1 MKEKLLYYM
10 SFVTIL
16 IAMIGMVYFIYL
28 QLYPF
33 KVVELK
39 EFKVFNT
46 EVKAGSPAKV
56 LVVFKKNNPFTS
68 ETQWNLICDK
78 NGDFPIPRENIY
90 RDVGKNNVMT
100 YIVVPSF
107 IEHGTCK
114 LSIILR
120 YYPTPLRIIPYIW
133 ESNNF
138 QVVP

>member
-78 NGDFPIPRENIY
+78 NGDLSYSKRKYIQRCRKEQCDDLYCRSFIY
-90 RDVGKNNVMT
+90 RTWNVQ
-100 YIVVPSF
+100 
-107 IEHGTCK
+107 
-114 LSIILR
+114 II
-120 YYPTPLRIIPYIW
+120 YH
-133 ESNNF
+133 S
-138 QVVP
+138 